1 MYTIKNN
8 IVHEIEI
15 KKSRFICNLI
25 KINDIKEV
33 NNYLNQIKEEHKFS
47 KHNCYAYIIGNNK
60 KASDDKE
67 PSGTAGVPMLNLLD
81 INELTNVLA
90 VVTRYFGGI
99 KLGTGGLFKA
109 YTTVLKEAIDKA
121 EKEPLVLKYKY
132 KIEFDYN
139 KTKTIDYI
147 LKDTN
152 IINKDFNDLVSYEF
166 VEINDIDEIL
176 KNNDIKII
184 TKEETY

>member
-1 MYTIKNN
+1 MN
-8 IVHEIEI
+8 
-15 KKSRFICNLI
+15 
-25 KINDIKEV
+25 
-33 NNYLNQIKEEHKFS
+33 EE
-47 KHNCYAYIIGNNK
+47 
-60 KASDDKE
+60 
-67 PSGTAGVPMLNLLD
+67 
-81 INELTNVLA
+81 
-90 VVTRYFGGI
+90 
-99 KLGTGGLFKA
+99 
-109 YTTVLKEAIDKA
+109 EAIDKA